1 MKNIPSDALNAAS
14 TIVYN
19 KIDLGDSVLN
29 PRNSSNN
36 CNLNKDNTRLKIL
49 NSVDIKSIS

>member
-1 MKNIPSDALNAAS
+1 MKYIPSDALNAAS
-14 TIVYN
+14 TIIYN

-36 CNLNKDNTRLKIL
+36 CNLNKDNTRLE
-49 NSVDIKSIS
+49 NT